1 MNRTDIIRLKG
12 DGSRENRLCPKAA
25 ILLSQPDAGFRQAFR
40 RKGKGGGFQYL
51 GQFKAYVLI
60 PDLNIQRFFPRTDQI
75 PKPSGAAS
83 IGVSIGK
90 KSRKGEAK
98 KEYP

>member
-1 MNRTDIIRLKG
+1 MSQSGDI
-12 DGSRENRLCPKAA
+12 A
-25 ILLSQPDAGFRQAFR
+25 QPADAGFRQAFR

-83 IGVSIGK
+83 IGVSMEK
-90 KSRKGEAK
+90 KSKGRSEK
-98 KEYP
+98 RVSIEIPLHRI